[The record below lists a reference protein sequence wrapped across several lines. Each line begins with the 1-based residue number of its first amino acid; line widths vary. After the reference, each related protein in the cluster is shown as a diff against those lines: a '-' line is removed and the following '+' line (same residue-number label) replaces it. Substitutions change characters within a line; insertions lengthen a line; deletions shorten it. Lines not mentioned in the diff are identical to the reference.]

1 MAKKEIKHVNLK
13 EIKNP
18 EFLKDMSYKE
28 LDVLSEDIR
37 QYLIETISR
46 TGGHLSSNLGVV
58 ETVISLCKNFD
69 FTKDKIIFDVG
80 HQAYTYKLLTG
91 RDLSTLRQ
99 KDGIS
104 GFQKNERIT
113 L

>member
-1 MAKKEIKHVNLK
+1 MAKKEIKHINLK

-37 QYLIETISR
+37 QYLIETISK

-69 FTKDKIIFDVG
+69 FTKDKIIMKSLEKIKTV
-80 HQAYTYKLLTG
+80 KLETKGL
-91 RDLSTLRQ
+91 
-99 KDGIS
+99 IS
-104 GFQKNERIT
+104 GREKQR
-113 L
+113 